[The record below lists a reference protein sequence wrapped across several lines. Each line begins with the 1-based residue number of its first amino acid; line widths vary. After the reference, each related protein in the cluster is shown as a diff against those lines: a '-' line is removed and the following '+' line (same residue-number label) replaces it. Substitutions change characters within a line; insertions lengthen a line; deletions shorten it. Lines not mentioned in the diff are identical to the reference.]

1 MTSYLSISHL
11 ILKRKMQCKDCKFFY
26 NNFPLVIMNTREII
40 FFQKRIRTCYLHL
53 VSKIYSTIIYYIDK
67 DFTQNQVSGNIKN
80 QSEDSMKIKITGIII
95 MVIFAGT
102 LIFYTCGKSQPQTDN
117 QIYIGVACYDQKDTF
132 IEELVDAF
140 KEQCSSMESKDY
152 AISMTIMD
160 ASNSQRV
167 QNDQIEQMINDGC
180 NVLCVNLAD
189 RTEPSEIIDAAK
201 EKDIPIIFFNRE
213 PVEEDMRR
221 WDKLYYVGGKA
232 KQSGELQGELAADF
246 IKVNP
251 QADRNNDGKIQYV
264 ILEGEMGHQDAIIRT
279 ESVVESLKA
288 NDISLEKLSYQI
300 ANWNRAQ
307 AQTRMMQLIGQYK
320 TNIEMVI
327 ANSDSMALGAIDAY
341 EKLGYTESNIPVF
354 FGIDGT
360 DEGLEAVQKGKIAAT
375 VYNDKEGQ
383 AKAMAELVIAAVTG
397 KEMEDIQFENNRC
410 IYLPYKKVTKENVE
424 TMIK

>member
-1 MTSYLSISHL
+1 
-11 ILKRKMQCKDCKFFY
+11 
-26 NNFPLVIMNTREII
+26 MN
-40 FFQKRIRTCYLHL
+40 KRI
-53 VSKIYSTIIYYIDK
+53 VSLIMAFVLIYNFTGCQKKEKNLNKTLRVGVVTYTQDDPFINAMTQELK
-67 DFTQNQVSGNIKN
+67 DNLK
-80 QSEDSMKIKITGIII
+80 
-95 MVIFAGT
+95 
-102 LIFYTCGKSQPQTDN
+102 
-117 QIYIGVACYDQKDTF
+117 
-132 IEELVDAF
+132 
-140 KEQCSSMESKDY
+140 SMENDNFRIIVSEKNGD
-152 AISMTIMD
+152 D
-160 ASNSQRV
+160 SQR
-167 QNDQIEQMINDGC
+167 DQDEVVEEMIDAGC
-180 NVLCVNLAD
+180 DIMCVNLVD
-189 RTEPSEIIDAAK
+189 RTAPGKIIKLARQNN
-201 EKDIPIIFFNRE
+201 IPIIFFNRE

>member
-1 MTSYLSISHL
+1 
-11 ILKRKMQCKDCKFFY
+11 
-26 NNFPLVIMNTREII
+26 
-40 FFQKRIRTCYLHL
+40 
-53 VSKIYSTIIYYIDK
+53 
-67 DFTQNQVSGNIKN
+67 
-80 QSEDSMKIKITGIII
+80 

-251 QADRNNDGKIQYV
+251 QADRNNDAKIQYV

-307 AQTRMMQLIGQYK
+307 AQNRMIHLIVQYK
-320 TNIEMVI
+320 TNI
-327 ANSDSMALGAIDAY
+327 
-341 EKLGYTESNIPVF
+341 
-354 FGIDGT
+354 
-360 DEGLEAVQKGKIAAT
+360 
-375 VYNDKEGQ
+375 
-383 AKAMAELVIAAVTG
+383 
-397 KEMEDIQFENNRC
+397 
-410 IYLPYKKVTKENVE
+410 
-424 TMIK
+424 

>member
-1 MTSYLSISHL
+1 
-11 ILKRKMQCKDCKFFY
+11 
-26 NNFPLVIMNTREII
+26 
-40 FFQKRIRTCYLHL
+40 
-53 VSKIYSTIIYYIDK
+53 
-67 DFTQNQVSGNIKN
+67 
-80 QSEDSMKIKITGIII
+80 
-95 MVIFAGT
+95 
-102 LIFYTCGKSQPQTDN
+102 
-117 QIYIGVACYDQKDTF
+117 
-132 IEELVDAF
+132 
-140 KEQCSSMESKDY
+140 
-152 AISMTIMD
+152 
-160 ASNSQRV
+160 
-167 QNDQIEQMINDGC
+167 
-180 NVLCVNLAD
+180 
-189 RTEPSEIIDAAK
+189 
-201 EKDIPIIFFNRE
+201 
-213 PVEEDMRR
+213 MRR

>member
-1 MTSYLSISHL
+1 
-11 ILKRKMQCKDCKFFY
+11 
-26 NNFPLVIMNTREII
+26 
-40 FFQKRIRTCYLHL
+40 
-53 VSKIYSTIIYYIDK
+53 
-67 DFTQNQVSGNIKN
+67 
-80 QSEDSMKIKITGIII
+80 MKIKITGIII
-95 MVIFAGT
+95 MAAFAGT
-102 LIFYTCGKSQPQTDN
+102 LIFSMCSKNQPKTDH

-132 IEELVDAF
+132 IGELLDSF
-140 KEQCSSMESKDY
+140 KEECSSMEKQGY

-160 ASNSQRV
+160 AAKSQRV
-167 QNDQIEQMINDGC
+167 QNDQIKQMINDGC

-189 RTEPSEIIDAAK
+189 RTEPSEIIDAAR

-213 PVEEDMRR
+213 PVEEDLMR

-232 KQSGELQGELAADF
+232 KQSGELQGELAANY
-246 IKVNP
+246 IKDNKKV
-251 QADRNNDGKIQYV
+251 DRNNDGKIQYV

-279 ESVVESLKA
+279 ESVVESMKA

-320 TNIEMVI
+320 TDIEMVI

-341 EKLGYTESNIPVF
+341 EKLGYTESNIPIF

-360 DEGLEAVQKGKIAAT
+360 DEGLEATQEGKIAAT

-383 AKAMAELVIAAVTG
+383 PKAMAELAIAAVTG
-397 KEMEDIQFENNRC
+397 KGMEKIRFENNRC

>member
-1 MTSYLSISHL
+1 
-11 ILKRKMQCKDCKFFY
+11 
-26 NNFPLVIMNTREII
+26 
-40 FFQKRIRTCYLHL
+40 
-53 VSKIYSTIIYYIDK
+53 
-67 DFTQNQVSGNIKN
+67 
-80 QSEDSMKIKITGIII
+80 MKIKITGIII

-102 LIFYTCGKSQPQTDN
+102 LIFYTCGKNQPQTDN

-307 AQTRMMQLIGQYK
+307 AQNRMMQLIGQY
-320 TNIEMVI
+320 NNRMEVVL
-327 ANSDSMALGAIDAY
+327 ANNDAMALGAMDAY
-341 EKLGYTESNIPVF
+341 EKLGYTETNRPVF

-360 DEGLEAVQKGKIAAT
+360 KEGLEAVKDGTLAAT

-383 AKAMAELVIAAVTG
+383 AAAMANLAFSIAT
-397 KEMEDIQFENNRC
+397 EDENNPNPFKNYKY
-410 IYLPYKKVTKENVE
+410 IYRAYQKVTKENVQTFLE
-424 TMIK
+424 KEE

>member
-1 MTSYLSISHL
+1 
-11 ILKRKMQCKDCKFFY
+11 
-26 NNFPLVIMNTREII
+26 
-40 FFQKRIRTCYLHL
+40 
-53 VSKIYSTIIYYIDK
+53 
-67 DFTQNQVSGNIKN
+67 
-80 QSEDSMKIKITGIII
+80 MKIKITGIII

-300 ANWNRAQ
+300 ANWNRVQ
-307 AQTRMMQLIGQYK
+307 AQNRMIQLIGQY
-320 TNIEMVI
+320 NNRMEVVL
-327 ANSDSMALGAIDAY
+327 ANNDAMALGAMDAY
-341 EKLGYTESNIPVF
+341 EKLGYTETNRPVF

-360 DEGLEAVQKGKIAAT
+360 KEGLEAVKDGTLAAT

-383 AKAMAELVIAAVTG
+383 AAAMANLAFSIAT
-397 KEMEDIQFENNRC
+397 EDENNPNPFKNYKY
-410 IYLPYKKVTKENVE
+410 IYRAYQKVTKENVQTFLE
-424 TMIK
+424 KEE

>member
-1 MTSYLSISHL
+1 M
-11 ILKRKMQCKDCKFFY
+11 C
-26 NNFPLVIMNTREII
+26 
-40 FFQKRIRTCYLHL
+40 
-53 VSKIYSTIIYYIDK
+53 
-67 DFTQNQVSGNIKN
+67 
-80 QSEDSMKIKITGIII
+80 
-95 MVIFAGT
+95 
-102 LIFYTCGKSQPQTDN
+102 
-117 QIYIGVACYDQKDTF
+117 
-132 IEELVDAF
+132 
-140 KEQCSSMESKDY
+140 
-152 AISMTIMD
+152 
-160 ASNSQRV
+160 
-167 QNDQIEQMINDGC
+167 
-180 NVLCVNLAD
+180 CVNLAD

-354 FGIDGT
+354 LVSMAQTKVWKPFRKVKSPQQFITIKKGRRRQWQSLSSQQSPERKWRIFSSKIIDISICRIR
-360 DEGLEAVQKGKIAAT
+360 K
-375 VYNDKEGQ
+375 
-383 AKAMAELVIAAVTG
+383 
-397 KEMEDIQFENNRC
+397 
-410 IYLPYKKVTKENVE
+410 
-424 TMIK
+424 

>member
-1 MTSYLSISHL
+1 
-11 ILKRKMQCKDCKFFY
+11 
-26 NNFPLVIMNTREII
+26 
-40 FFQKRIRTCYLHL
+40 
-53 VSKIYSTIIYYIDK
+53 
-67 DFTQNQVSGNIKN
+67 
-80 QSEDSMKIKITGIII
+80 MKIKITGIII

-300 ANWNRAQ
+300 ANWNRVQ
-307 AQTRMMQLIGQYK
+307 AQNRMMQLIGQY
-320 TNIEMVI
+320 NNRMEVVL
-327 ANSDSMALGAIDAY
+327 ANNDAMALGAMDAY
-341 EKLGYTESNIPVF
+341 EKLGYTETNRPVF

-360 DEGLEAVQKGKIAAT
+360 KEGLEAVKDGTLAAT

-383 AKAMAELVIAAVTG
+383 AAAMANLAFSIAT
-397 KEMEDIQFENNRC
+397 EDENNLNPC
-410 IYLPYKKVTKENVE
+410 KNYKYIYRAYQKVTKENVQTFLE
-424 TMIK
+424 KEE

>member
-1 MTSYLSISHL
+1 
-11 ILKRKMQCKDCKFFY
+11 
-26 NNFPLVIMNTREII
+26 
-40 FFQKRIRTCYLHL
+40 
-53 VSKIYSTIIYYIDK
+53 
-67 DFTQNQVSGNIKN
+67 
-80 QSEDSMKIKITGIII
+80 MKIKITGIII

-102 LIFYTCGKSQPQTDN
+102 LIFYTCGKSKPQTDN

-189 RTEPSEIIDAAK
+189 RTEPSEIIEAAK

>member
-1 MTSYLSISHL
+1 
-11 ILKRKMQCKDCKFFY
+11 
-26 NNFPLVIMNTREII
+26 
-40 FFQKRIRTCYLHL
+40 
-53 VSKIYSTIIYYIDK
+53 
-67 DFTQNQVSGNIKN
+67 
-80 QSEDSMKIKITGIII
+80 MKIKITGIII

-300 ANWNRAQ
+300 ANWNRVQ
-307 AQTRMMQLIGQYK
+307 AQNRMIQLIVQY
-320 TNIEMVI
+320 NNRMEVVL
-327 ANSDSMALGAIDAY
+327 ANNDAMALGAMDAY
-341 EKLGYTESNIPVF
+341 EKLGYTETNRPVF

-360 DEGLEAVQKGKIAAT
+360 KEGLEAVKDGTLAAT

-383 AKAMAELVIAAVTG
+383 AAAMANLAFSIAT
-397 KEMEDIQFENNRC
+397 EDENNPNPFKNYKY
-410 IYLPYKKVTKENVE
+410 IYRAYQKVTKENVQTFLE
-424 TMIK
+424 KEE

>member
-1 MTSYLSISHL
+1 
-11 ILKRKMQCKDCKFFY
+11 
-26 NNFPLVIMNTREII
+26 
-40 FFQKRIRTCYLHL
+40 
-53 VSKIYSTIIYYIDK
+53 
-67 DFTQNQVSGNIKN
+67 
-80 QSEDSMKIKITGIII
+80 

-251 QADRNNDGKIQYV
+251 QADRNNYSYRKRGRKPESQRYFSGK
-264 ILEGEMGHQDAIIRT
+264 T
-279 ESVVESLKA
+279 
-288 NDISLEKLSYQI
+288 KLS
-300 ANWNRAQ
+300 
-307 AQTRMMQLIGQYK
+307 
-320 TNIEMVI
+320 
-327 ANSDSMALGAIDAY
+327 DC
-341 EKLGYTESNIPVF
+341 KLEPCT
-354 FGIDGT
+354 GT
-360 DEGLEAVQKGKIAAT
+360 DQNDAAYRT
-375 VYNDKEGQ
+375 
-383 AKAMAELVIAAVTG
+383 
-397 KEMEDIQFENNRC
+397 IQNK
-410 IYLPYKKVTKENVE
+410 Y
-424 TMIK
+424 